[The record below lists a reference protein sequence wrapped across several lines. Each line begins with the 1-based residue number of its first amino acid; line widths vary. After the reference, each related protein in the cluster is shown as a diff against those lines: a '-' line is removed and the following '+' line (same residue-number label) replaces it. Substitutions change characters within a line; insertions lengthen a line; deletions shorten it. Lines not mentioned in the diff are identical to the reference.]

1 MINNKYL
8 LAVLVLLMGAVTVP
22 SLVHA
27 EGDLL
32 ASPTPQPT
40 ERITAPEISGL
51 NPDVVMSEGN
61 QGETHPS
68 GIFSPPGIQ
77 LPVPV
82 APPVYIQLEPQK
94 IKIPG
99 SAVQSLGV
107 PLRIQDPDQV
117 TCGLQALGM
126 VMDFLELGSGTDAP
140 TDQQLLSFISRQGLL
155 YEWGTGVE
163 ELAYSAREFGYAG
176 SYAFH
181 GWTLHQLIDH
191 IQRGIPVVVSLGI
204 DGPEK
209 PGHFVTIT
217 GFSDNG
223 RWVTYNDP
231 LGGRKTVP
239 IDKFLD
245 QWETQGK
252 AGVIVEKKS
261 LPAGMDPMLSWVGF
275 FSALSM
281 LTLLVGRTGSIETWL
296 ALKELRKK
304 ISNPRRRGIGAGPPP
319 PADLKPE
326 LIKVPRYETKTVYRG
341 LKTVELE
348 VPVYE
353 TIQVKVGFRGVKK
366 KVPVYENR
374 RIQVGF
380 ETVTKKIPEYSTKRI
395 KVGTKTV
402 REKIPVTRYITKRV
416 QEWKKFTKKIPVYRT
431 IGSRRRQVGT
441 RTQTRWKKSPVIK
454 RVAYQTTKTITRQV
468 PKYKE
473 VKVVIG
479 YRTVKEKVPKY
490 ENKKVLAGHKTVT
503 ETKPVYEE
511 RRVRVGSKTVT
522 RRVPDYQTVRVV
534 VGYDEI
540 PKLEKNL
547 PRKDEDGKDDPELTD
562 QEIRLFKKLT
572 ESSDPIPPP
581 PTGFSKP
588 VWDSLSSEA
597 QQKIL
602 TKNTNKKK
610 STEAIVEEQDSLI
623 LNALKGINEKVIEPV
638 KRTLKNPEEILKLI
652 NPSKLPKMMSL
663 SARET
668 WDINLF
674 TQEGM
679 VARTYLPPNFWQ
691 LFYMEQ
697 KLNIEQKAVLTL
709 NPGSLINYDITTAKG
724 SVKFNEDISYIFG
737 PGEMG
742 FSIKGQDDK
751 AGYDYTVTKHSIQIT
766 WRGLT
771 YKYKEEGVVVQEPI
785 DGVHV
790 KFVNTLK
797 CDTKIIKFEGILVLV
812 LITCLVF
819 ELGPALID
827 VLLPSGVIG
836 ALSGIK

>member
-1 MINNKYL
+1 MINHKYL
-8 LAVLVLLMGAVTVP
+8 LAVLVLLMGAVTAP

-27 EGDLL
+27 EEDLL
-32 ASPTPQPT
+32 ASPTPQPP

-68 GIFSPPGIQ
+68 GIFSPLEIQ
-77 LPVPV
+77 LPFPA
-82 APPVYIQLEPQK
+82 APPTYIQLKPQK
-94 IKIPG
+94 NHIPG
-99 SAVQSLGV
+99 SAVQSLAV
-107 PLRIQDPDQV
+107 PLRIQDPNQV

-126 VMDFLELGSGTDAP
+126 VMDFMELGSGAVAP

-181 GWTLHQLIDH
+181 GWTLQQLMDH

-204 DGPEK
+204 DGREK
-209 PGHFVTIT
+209 PGHFVTVT

-223 RWVTYNDP
+223 RWVTCNDP
-231 LGGRKTVP
+231 LAGRITVP
-239 IDKFLD
+239 IDEFLD
-245 QWETQGK
+245 QWEMQGK
-252 AGVIVEKKS
+252 AGLIVEKKF
-261 LPAGMDPMLSWVGF
+261 LPVSMDPMLPWMGF

-281 LTLLVGRTGSIETWL
+281 LTLMVGRTGSIETWL

-304 ISNPRRRGIGAGPPP
+304 LSNPRRRGFGAGPPP

-341 LKTVELE
+341 LKTIVLE
-348 VPVYE
+348 VPVYQ
-353 TIQVKVGFRGVKK
+353 TIQVKVGFRGIKK
-366 KVPVYENR
+366 MVPVYEIR
-374 RIQVGF
+374 RIQVGY
-380 ETVTKKIPEYSTKRI
+380 ETVTKKIPEYITKRI

-402 REKIPVTRYITKRV
+402 KEKIPVTRYITKKV
-416 QEWKKFTKKIPVYRT
+416 QEWKKFIKKVPVYRT
-431 IGSRRRQVGT
+431 IGSRRMQVGT
-441 RTQTRWKKSPVIK
+441 RTQTSWKKVPVIK
-454 RVAYQTTKTITRQV
+454 RVAYQTTKLITRQV
-468 PKYKE
+468 PEYKE
-473 VKVVIG
+473 VKVIAG
-479 YRTVKEKVPKY
+479 YRTVVEKVPKY

-511 RRVRVGSKTVT
+511 KRVQVGSKTVT

-547 PRKDEDGKDDPELTD
+547 PQKNEEGKDHPELTD

-572 ESSDPIPPP
+572 ESSDPISPP
-581 PTGFSKP
+581 PTGFSKA

-610 STEAIVEEQDSLI
+610 SPEDEGEDQDSWI
-623 LNALKGINEKVIEPV
+623 LNTLKEINEKVIEPV
-638 KRTLKNPEEILKLI
+638 KRTLNNPDQILKLI
-652 NPSKLPKMMSL
+652 NPSKLPKLLSL

-668 WDINLF
+668 WDFNLF
-674 TQEGM
+674 TQEGL
-679 VARTYLPPNFWQ
+679 VAGTYLPPNLLQ

-697 KLNIEQKAVLTL
+697 KFNIEQKAVLTL
-709 NPGSLINYDITTAKG
+709 NPGSLINYDFTTAKG
-724 SVKFNEDISYIFG
+724 SVKFNEDVSYIFG

-742 FSIKGQDDK
+742 FSIKSNNDEIK
-751 AGYDYTVTKHSIQIT
+751 YDYSVAKHSIQFS

-771 YKYKEEGVVVQEPI
+771 YKYKEEGVIVQKPI

-797 CDTKIIKFEGILVLV
+797 CDTKTIKSEGILVLV
-812 LITCLVF
+812 LITGLALGF
-819 ELGPALID
+819 GPAIID

>member
-22 SLVHA
+22 SLVQA
-27 EGDLL
+27 EEDLL
-32 ASPTPQPT
+32 ASPTPQPQ

-68 GIFSPPGIQ
+68 GIFLPLEIQ
-77 LPVPV
+77 LPFPA
-82 APPVYIQLEPQK
+82 APPAYIQLEPQK
-94 IKIPG
+94 IQNPG
-99 SAVQSLGV
+99 SAVQSLAV
-107 PLRIQDPDQV
+107 PLRIQDPDQP

-126 VMDFLELGSGTDAP
+126 VMDFMELGYGAEAP
-140 TDQQLLSFISRQGLL
+140 IDQQLLSLISRQGLY

-176 SYAFH
+176 SYAFQ
-181 GWTLHQLIDH
+181 GWTLHQLMDS
-191 IQRGIPVVVSLGI
+191 IQRGFPVVVSLGL

-209 PGHFVTIT
+209 PGHFVTVT

-231 LGGRKTVP
+231 IAGRKTVP
-239 IDKFLD
+239 INEFLD
-245 QWETQGK
+245 QWEMQGK
-252 AGVIVEKKS
+252 AGLIVEKKS
-261 LPAGMDPMLSWVGF
+261 LPAGMDPMLSWMGF

-296 ALKELRKK
+296 ALKELRKRL
-304 ISNPRRRGIGAGPPP
+304 SNPRRRGIGAGPPP
-319 PADLKPE
+319 PADLKPV

-374 RIQVGF
+374 RIQVGY
-380 ETVTKKIPEYSTKRI
+380 ETVTKKIPEYSAKRI

-402 REKIPVTRYITKRV
+402 KEKIPVTRYITKKV

-431 IGSRRRQVGT
+431 IGSRRMQVGT
-441 RTQTRWKKSPVIK
+441 RTQTRWKKVPVIK
-454 RVAYQTTKTITRQV
+454 RVAYRSTKIITRQV
-468 PKYKE
+468 PQYKE

-479 YRTVKEKVPKY
+479 YQTVKEKVPKY

-511 RRVRVGSKTVT
+511 QRVKVGSKTVT
-522 RRVPDYQTVRVV
+522 RRVPDYQIVRVV

-540 PKLEKNL
+540 PKLEENL
-547 PRKDEDGKDDPELTD
+547 PRKDEDGKNDPELTD
-562 QEIRLFKKLT
+562 QEIRLIKKLT
-572 ESSDPIPPP
+572 ESSDPVPPP
-581 PTGFSKP
+581 PTGFSKA
-588 VWDSLSSEA
+588 VWDSLPSEA

-610 STEAIVEEQDSLI
+610 STEDLVEDQDSWI

-638 KRTLKNPEEILKLI
+638 KGYLKNPEEILKLI
-652 NPSKLPKMMSL
+652 NPSKLPKLLSL

-668 WDINLF
+668 WDFNLF

-679 VARTYLPPNFWQ
+679 VART
-691 LFYMEQ
+691 
-697 KLNIEQKAVLTL
+697 
-709 NPGSLINYDITTAKG
+709 
-724 SVKFNEDISYIFG
+724 
-737 PGEMG
+737 
-742 FSIKGQDDK
+742 
-751 AGYDYTVTKHSIQIT
+751 
-766 WRGLT
+766 
-771 YKYKEEGVVVQEPI
+771 
-785 DGVHV
+785 
-790 KFVNTLK
+790 
-797 CDTKIIKFEGILVLV
+797 
-812 LITCLVF
+812 
-819 ELGPALID
+819 
-827 VLLPSGVIG
+827 
-836 ALSGIK
+836 